1 MNPAAITGVRAKLK
15 AGDPVV
21 GMWVTF
27 DAPAVTEIAVS
38 IGLDWVIIDKE
49 HGYLD
54 WGDVAN
60 HLRCVSRSSTMALVR
75 IPELSEENVKRALD
89 IGADGIVVPGCD
101 SAEKLLEAVEY
112 GRYAPYGKRGLGG
125 DRATGWGTRT
135 ADHVQIA
142 NEHTVIMPL
151 FESVDVIKNLNGILK
166 VAAEHNVDMF
176 YFGPADHCASA
187 GEAGQWDV
195 PQVAD
200 EIREIV
206 SRLRAD
212 GRYAGVITK
221 DNADLDRR
229 VGEGFQ
235 IIGLGMES
243 SLLIS
248 QVRNRLDHIGRGSEV
263 ELP

>member
-1 MNPAAITGVRAKLK
+1 MNPVAISKVRAKLRE
-15 AGDPVV
+15 GSNVV

-38 IGLDWVIIDKE
+38 MGLDWVIIDKE

-60 HLRCVSRSSTMALVR
+60 HLRCVSRSETMALVR
-75 IPELSEENVKRALD
+75 IPELSEENIKRALD
-89 IGADGIVVPGCD
+89 IGADGIVIPGCD
-101 SAEKLLEAVEY
+101 SAAKLQQAIEY
-112 GRYAPYGKRGLGG
+112 ARYAPYGKRGLGG
-125 DRATGWGTRT
+125 DRATGWGQKT
-135 ADHVQIA
+135 AEHVTTA
-142 NEHTVIMPL
+142 NQHTVIMPL
-151 FESVDVIKNLNGILK
+151 FESVEVIKNLDEILQI
-166 VAAEHNVDMF
+166 ANEHNVDMF

-195 PQVAD
+195 PQVAE

-212 GRYAGVITK
+212 GRSAGVITK
-221 DNADLDRR
+221 DHSDLERR

-235 IIGLGMES
+235 ILGLGMES
-243 SLLIS
+243 SLLIA
-248 QVRNRLDHIGRGSEV
+248 QIRERLTQLGRDTDVRV
-263 ELP
+263 P